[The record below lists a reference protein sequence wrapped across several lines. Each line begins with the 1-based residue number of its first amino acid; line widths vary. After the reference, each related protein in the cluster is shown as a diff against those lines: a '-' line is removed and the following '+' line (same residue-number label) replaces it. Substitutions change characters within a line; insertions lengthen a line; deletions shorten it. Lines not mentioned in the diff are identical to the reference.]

1 MITDVLLMDGQRFAR
16 DHTLVY
22 TPGCGV
28 AYSRNTIRLSAQAPV
43 RRIRRSQVTMLFDKT
58 TFTEDRDEMVSSRWR
73 KTIAFVILF
82 LFAAVVVFIVY
93 KIESWHPYGF

>member
-1 MITDVLLMDGQRFAR
+1 
-16 DHTLVY
+16 
-22 TPGCGV
+22 
-28 AYSRNTIRLSAQAPV
+28 
-43 RRIRRSQVTMLFDKT
+43 MLFDKT